1 LSKKTIYG
9 WTLNSKS
16 GDLLQGGKM
25 KPGRL
30 LYLSRD
36 DVQKAGLTMAEIID
50 ALETAFREK
59 GKGLTEMPP
68 KPGIHPGGGDN
79 FIHAMPA
86 YIPAM
91 KSAGVKWV
99 SGFPEN
105 HKMGLPY
112 ITGLL
117 ILNDTETG
125 LPISVM
131 DCVWITAMRTGAAT
145 ALSARYLARPES
157 STVGVLGCGVQ
168 GRTNVE
174 ALKVHFPLKRVM
186 AYDVDAM
193 AASEYAEEINSRFDL
208 EVITVNTPREAVT
221 GCDIVVTAGPILK
234 KPHATI
240 RKGWLDA
247 GAFASLVDFDSY
259 WHSDAM
265 AESDK
270 FCTDDIEQ
278 LRHYQQNGYFQYIPA
293 LHADL
298 GELVAGQ
305 KSGRESAAERTMT
318 ANLGLALDDMAVAPL
333 IFRKAVEQRIG
344 TWLPL

>member
-1 LSKKTIYG
+1 MQSNK
-9 WTLNSKS
+9 
-16 GDLLQGGKM
+16 
-25 KPGRL
+25 L
-30 LYLSRD
+30 LYLSQD
-36 DVQKAGLTMAEIID
+36 EVTNVELTMREIIE
-50 ALETAFREK
+50 ALEVAFMEK
-59 GKGLTEMPP
+59 GEGRTEMPP

-86 YIPAM
+86 YIPAL
-91 KSAGVKWV
+91 KAAGVKWV

-105 HKMGLPY
+105 YNRGLPY

-117 ILNDTETG
+117 ILNDPETG
-125 LPISVM
+125 MPVAVM

-157 STVGVLGCGVQ
+157 SVAGMLGCGVQ

-174 ALKVHFPLKRVM
+174 ALNVLFPLKKVM
-186 AYDVDAM
+186 AYDVI
-193 AASEYAEEINSRFDL
+193 SEAVDRYADEIGSRFDL
-208 EVITVNTPREAVT
+208 EVIPVATPREAVT
-221 GCDIVVTAGPILK
+221 GCDIVVTSGPILK

-240 RKGWLDA
+240 QSGWLEE

-259 WHSDAM
+259 WHADAM
-265 AESDK
+265 RETTK
-270 FCTDDIEQ
+270 FCTDDTQQ
-278 LRHYQQNGYFQYIPA
+278 LRHYQQTGYFQEIPP

-305 KSGRESAAERTMT
+305 KPGRETASERTMT
-318 ANLGLALDDMAVAPL
+318 ANLGLALDDMAVAP
-333 IFRKAVEQRIG
+333 IIYRKAVEKGLG